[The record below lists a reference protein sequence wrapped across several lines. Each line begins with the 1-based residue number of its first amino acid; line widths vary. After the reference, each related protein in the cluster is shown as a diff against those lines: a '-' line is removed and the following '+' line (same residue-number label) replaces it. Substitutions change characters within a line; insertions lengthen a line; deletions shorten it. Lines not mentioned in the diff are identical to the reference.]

1 MADRPPQQPER
12 GPTLAR
18 HLPAGKG
25 GTEAA
30 VHAVRLALCQL
41 SPLSLEHPEQLEAG
55 QPEQH
60 HFNLAIA
67 TDVSNAFGE
76 IHRAPI
82 FRVIKE
88 EMPELFE
95 VARLFYGQDTHLWFE
110 LDTPAEECELPDSVV
125 NGSDSDFDLGDKARE
140 ALSEISRSAYS

>member
-1 MADRPPQQPER
+1 MFPMRAKAADLLSGVGQW
-12 GPTLAR
+12 GV
-18 HLPAGKG
+18 GIKG

-110 LDTPAEECELPDSVV
+110 LDTPAGQP
-125 NGSDSDFDLGDKARE
+125 
-140 ALSEISRSAYS
+140 RSANFLIRW